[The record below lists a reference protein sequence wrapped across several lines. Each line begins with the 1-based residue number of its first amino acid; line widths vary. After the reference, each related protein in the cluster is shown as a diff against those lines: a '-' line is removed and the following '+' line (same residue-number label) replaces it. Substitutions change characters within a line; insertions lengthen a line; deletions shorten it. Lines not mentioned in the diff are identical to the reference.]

1 MSGWLAFARRLGE
14 VLHHET
20 DDGHED
26 SFSLNDGEAEM
37 QQSVEMQFLSF
48 VSKNMDPPPFTTT
61 PMSLQTPVFV
71 GHSTR

>member
-26 SFSLNDGEAEM
+26 SFSLDDDEAEM
-37 QQSVEMQFLSF
+37 Q
-48 VSKNMDPPPFTTT
+48 
-61 PMSLQTPVFV
+61 
-71 GHSTR
+71 